1 MRGGSSGIESGPV
14 GWESSPCKTFHAKR
28 DDGAATMTDK
38 CDRVN
43 VQLTASAVCPR
54 CKGRGIKTVRD
65 YHGELRFG
73 GPPQPH
79 TGSLALCDCVQA
91 SSTSIHP
98 GEILEAME

>member
-1 MRGGSSGIESGPV
+1 
-14 GWESSPCKTFHAKR
+14 
-28 DDGAATMTDK
+28 MTDK

-79 TGSLALCDCVQA
+79 TDSLVLCDCVQVA
-91 SSTSIHP
+91 LTARRNQGQTIDEII
-98 GEILEAME
+98 GDILEAME